1 MSEQIVLKYRE
12 EDLRILEG
20 FRLLDDDFMTMVF
33 EENIEAT
40 ELLLNI
46 ILEREDLRVTR
57 VVVQKEEKN
66 PIAGK

>member
-46 ILEREDLRVTR
+46 ILERDDLRVTR
-57 VVVQKEEKN
+57 VVALLLCVRLR
-66 PIAGK
+66 

>member
-46 ILEREDLRVTR
+46 FWSARI
-57 VVVQKEEKN
+57 
-66 PIAGK
+66 